1 VDVPGALLLLLVL
14 LLALGWALAWVLL
27 RRWRAERSRARS
39 QATRY
44 GTLTEQY
51 APWLA
56 GWPFADARRF
66 RFLGDPID
74 GVQFE
79 DDAVYLVEVKT
90 AGATLNPR
98 QRAVRDAVLAG
109 RVGWV
114 TFSVREGKA
123 IEVQRPWDER

>member
-1 VDVPGALLLLLVL
+1 MDVPGPILLLLVL
-14 LLALGWALAWVLL
+14 LLLLGWALAYVVV
-27 RRWRAERSRARS
+27 RKWRAERSRVRKN
-39 QATRY
+39 ATRY

-56 GWPFADARRF
+56 GWPFDDPRRF

-90 AGATLNPR
+90 AGGRLTPDQKR
-98 QRAVRDAVLAG
+98 VRDAVLAG

-114 TFSVREGKA
+114 TFAVKEGKA
-123 IEVQRPWDER
+123 TEVVRPWER

>member
-1 VDVPGALLLLLVL
+1 MEIPGALLLFL
-14 LLALGWALAWVLL
+14 LLLTLLGWVLAWALH
-27 RRWRAERSRARS
+27 RRWRAERSRVRQ

-66 RFLGDPID
+66 RFLGDPVD

-90 AGATLNPR
+90 AGGALSPR

-114 TFSVREGKA
+114 AFSVREGKA
-123 IEVQRPWDER
+123 VEVRRPWEE